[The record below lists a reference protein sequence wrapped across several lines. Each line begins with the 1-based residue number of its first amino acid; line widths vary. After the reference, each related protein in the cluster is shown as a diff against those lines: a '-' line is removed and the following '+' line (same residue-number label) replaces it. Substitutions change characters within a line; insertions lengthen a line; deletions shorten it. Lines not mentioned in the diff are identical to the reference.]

1 MSNPDIQKAA
11 SALGREGGKVKT
23 ERKANAVRDN
33 GRLGGRP
40 RVIRVDGRAYRLRAA
55 NRGEVDW
62 KKSRPQIEE
71 AIRRETT
78 QRNLDD
84 PRFGCQQVGPF
95 HGRDKILIVRH
106 E

>member
-1 MSNPDIQKAA
+1 MSKKDVSKAA
-11 SALGREGGKVKT
+11 AALGRQGGKAKS
-23 ERKANAVRDN
+23 ERKAKAVRDN

-40 RVIRVDGRAYRLRAA
+40 RVIEVDGREYRLSAA

-62 KKSRPQIEE
+62 EKSRPQIEE
-71 AIRRETT
+71 AIRRDST

-95 HGRDKILIVRH
+95 WGRDKILIVRH